1 MLKPALIAGGAVI
14 LALGSGVGAGNER
27 GEASFYGDG
36 EKLNRLTFCGELFS
50 PWKIAAA
57 HPTLPCGA
65 QVQVINLANDRS
77 IIVTINDRGPH
88 RRTGRV
94 IDVTKRVAELLG
106 FYRAGVAKV
115 LVVPLR

>member
-1 MLKPALIAGGAVI
+1 MLRSGIIAGAVI
-14 LALGSGVGAGNER
+14 FALGSGVGAQETQR

-36 EKLNRLTFCGELFS
+36 EPLNKLTACRELFS

-57 HPTLPCGA
+57 HRTLPCGA

-77 IIVTINDRGPH
+77 IIVTINDRGPA

-106 FYRAGVAKV
+106 FYRAGVARV
-115 LVVPLR
+115 LVVPLK